1 MAQAPTATRIT
12 NATTNR
18 LVSGDFI
25 KSNLLFLSRPERMF
39 VAMDLQIHT
48 QDEKERI
55 LVDTEAD
62 IARLRAVQLEVLE
75 DLDRCQA
82 PTADGCRS
90 LSEWA
95 TARLDLHP
103 DNAKTL
109 VRTMRRTIDRPD
121 LRDALASGEVSYDR
135 IEALSE
141 SPKRW
146 GS

>member
-1 MAQAPTATRIT
+1 
-12 NATTNR
+12 
-18 LVSGDFI
+18 
-25 KSNLLFLSRPERMF
+25 MF